1 MNRLDISAA
10 KQIGK
15 TIGILS
21 CHGQEAEMIIGDF
34 LKVRVEVDVSKPLY
48 RGKKVIMDDEEE
60 VWVAF
65 QYEKLP
71 NFCYWC
77 GMVYHNDKDCDIWL
91 SSKGSLLLESQEFG
105 AWMQATPFN
114 LGRKTFCSVPRLEVF
129 HEKKVIK
136 RIGMMNVVNKL
147 HHRHPPPL
155 ITIKVALRDQFSI
168 WKPRFCWKRIL

>member
-1 MNRLDISAA
+1 MNRLDISTA

-21 CHGQEAEMIIGDF
+21 CHGQEAKMIIGDF

-71 NFCYWC
+71 NFCY
-77 GMVYHNDKDCDIWL
+77 
-91 SSKGSLLLESQEFG
+91 
-105 AWMQATPFN
+105 
-114 LGRKTFCSVPRLEVF
+114 
-129 HEKKVIK
+129 
-136 RIGMMNVVNKL
+136 
-147 HHRHPPPL
+147 
-155 ITIKVALRDQFSI
+155 
-168 WKPRFCWKRIL
+168 